1 MNKNIYVAIM
11 AGGVG
16 SRFWPGSR
24 EARPKQFLDI
34 LGIGKTLLQL
44 TYERNL
50 ALCPAENMLIVT
62 NKMYRELVLQQLPDL
77 KSEQVLCEPSR
88 NNTAPCL
95 AYTAYKLRKQNP
107 NAVMLV
113 AASDHLILDDAE
125 YVKRVTMATDFAAT
139 NDALMT
145 LGLTPSRPD
154 TGYGYIRFA
163 AQATKNGVHKVMQ
176 FTEKPTL
183 ETAQKMV
190 DSGEYVWNSGMFVWQ
205 VGSFIAQLET
215 LAPDIAAIFQGIE
228 GQLNTATE
236 QDAIDEW
243 YPKTRSISVDFA
255 IMEKAS
261 NVFTVPSDFGWSD
274 LGTWNSLH
282 VEAQKDEYDNAVQ
295 TNNAHLYDTA
305 NNLIRAPK
313 DKLVIIK
320 GLEGFIVVD
329 EDDVLLI
336 CPKDREQ
343 EIKQITEDLK
353 KAGKNSFL

>member
-1 MNKNIYVAIM
+1 MKNTYVAIM

-34 LGIGKTLLQL
+34 LGIGKTLLQM

-50 ALCPAENMLIVT
+50 ALCPKENVLIVT
-62 NKMYRELVLQQLPDL
+62 NKIYKNLVLEQLPDL
-77 KSEQVLCEPSR
+77 NEEQVLCEPSR

-95 AYTAYKLRKQNP
+95 AYTAYKLRQKNP
-107 NAVMLV
+107 AAVMLV
-113 AASDHLILDDAE
+113 AASDHLVIDTE
-125 YVKRVTMATDFAAT
+125 NYVNTVSKAIDFAAK

-154 TGYGYIRFA
+154 TGYGYIRFGGE
-163 AQATKNGVHKVMQ
+163 TLENGVHKVVQ
-176 FTEKPTL
+176 FTEKPNR
-183 ETAQKMV
+183 ETAQKFL
-190 DSGEYVWNSGMFVWQ
+190 DSGDYVWNSGMFVWQ
-205 VGSFIAQLET
+205 VSNFIHQLET
-215 LAPDIAAIFQGIE
+215 FTPDIAAIFQTIE
-228 GQLNTATE
+228 GQLNTPNE
-236 QDAIDEW
+236 QAAIDEW
-243 YPKTRSISVDFA
+243 YPKTRNISIDFA
-255 IMEKAS
+255 VMEKAS
-261 NVFTVPSDFGWSD
+261 NVFTIPSDFGWSD

-282 VEAQKDEYDNAVQ
+282 VEAEKDKYDNAIQ
-295 TNNAHLYDTA
+295 SDNAHLYDTA

-313 DKLVIIK
+313 NKLVIIK

-353 KAGKNSFL
+353 KAGKSSFL

>member
-1 MNKNIYVAIM
+1 MKNTYVAIM

-34 LGIGKTLLQL
+34 LGIGKTLLQM

-50 ALCPAENMLIVT
+50 ALCPKENVLIVT
-62 NKMYRELVLQQLPDL
+62 NKAYKSLVLEQLPNL
-77 KSEQVLCEPSR
+77 KEEQVLCEPSR

-95 AYTAYKLRKQNP
+95 AYAAYKLRKQNP
-107 NAVMLV
+107 AAVMLV
-113 AASDHLILDDAE
+113 AASDHLVIDIAE
-125 YVKRVTMATDFAAT
+125 YVARVSAAIRFAAE

-154 TGYGYIRFA
+154 TGYGYIRFDL
-163 AQATKNGVHKVMQ
+163 KEIENGVHKVTQ
-176 FTEKPTL
+176 FTEKPTA
-183 ETAQKMV
+183 EIAQKFV
-190 DSGEYVWNSGMFVWQ
+190 NSGEYVWNSGMFVWQ
-205 VGSFIAQLET
+205 ASHFIQQLEA
-215 LAPDIAAIFQGIE
+215 LAPDIAAIFHTIE
-228 GQLNTATE
+228 NQLNTPTE
-236 QDAIDEW
+236 QAAIDEW
-243 YPKTRSISVDFA
+243 YPKTRSISIDFA
-255 IMEKAS
+255 VMEKAP
-261 NVFTVPSDFGWSD
+261 NVFTVPADFGWSD

-282 VEAQKDEYDNAVQ
+282 VEAEKDAHDNAVQ
-295 TNNAHLYDTA
+295 SDNAHLYDTT

-313 DKLVIIK
+313 NKLVIIK

-336 CPKDREQ
+336 CPKNREQ

-353 KAGKNSFL
+353 KAGKSSFL

>member
-1 MNKNIYVAIM
+1 MKNTYVAIM

-34 LGIGKTLLQL
+34 LGIGKTLLQM

-50 ALCPAENMLIVT
+50 ELCTKENMLIVT
-62 NKMYRELVLQQLPDL
+62 NKMYKDLVLQQLPDL
-77 KSEQVLCEPSR
+77 RPEQVLCEPSR

-95 AYTAYKLRKQNP
+95 AYTAYKLRQQNP
-107 NAVMLV
+107 DAVMLV
-113 AASDHLILDDAE
+113 AASDHLVLNTEE
-125 YVKRVTMATDFAAT
+125 YVKRVGIAIDFAAK

-154 TGYGYIRFA
+154 TGYGYIRFEEK
-163 AQATKNGVHKVMQ
+163 QTVNGVHKVAQ
-176 FTEKPTL
+176 FTEKPNL
-183 ETAQKMV
+183 ATAQKFV
-190 DSGEYVWNSGMFVWQ
+190 DSGDYVWNSGMFVWQ
-205 VGSFIAQLET
+205 ATSFIKQLEAQT
-215 LAPDIAAIFQGIE
+215 PDIAAIFQNIE
-228 GQLNTATE
+228 NELNTPNE
-236 QDAIDEW
+236 QAAIDEW

-255 IMEKAS
+255 IMENAP

-295 TNNAHLYDTA
+295 TDNAHLYDSA
-305 NNLIRAPK
+305 DNLIRTPK

-329 EDDVLLI
+329 DDDVLLI

-353 KAGKNSFL
+353 KAGKASFL